1 MIVLSL
7 TKVEPLSVAV
17 HTVST
22 LARLR
27 ANQKVAVFG
36 AGPIG
41 LACMAVS
48 RALGASRIIAIDIVP
63 SRLEFAKRYVGAD
76 TFLPPRIED
85 GESKVQY
92 SRRVVKL
99 MSDSLRIEERG
110 VNGIDLVVDATGAET
125 CAQMA
130 IFLAK
135 EGGKFIQVRE
145 SLIFILA
152 CYHSLEI

>member
-1 MIVLSL
+1 
-7 TKVEPLSVAV
+7 
-17 HTVST
+17 
-22 LARLR
+22 
-27 ANQKVAVFG
+27 
-36 AGPIG
+36 
-41 LACMAVS
+41 MAVS
-48 RALGASRIIAIDIVP
+48 RALGASRIIAIDIVL
-63 SRLEFAKRYVGAD
+63 SRLEFAKGYVGAD

-145 SLIFILA
+145 SLVFILA
-152 CYHSLEI
+152 CYHS